1 MYNKFSLIK
10 TLLLIIFVPTQFN
23 NFHLNFLEQFSFNKK
38 IYNYQDYIKIKFLSE
53 NAINYSAK
61 IELKSNIDD
70 NKRIFSDKNFIATIL
85 ITTIYIPKLLVTFF
99 KNKIY
104 VYFRINLKNKILFL
118 LNPRAP
124 PFPF

>member
-10 TLLLIIFVPTQFN
+10 TLLLIIIFVPIQFN
-23 NFHLNFLEQFSFNKK
+23 NSHLNFLEQFSFNKK

-85 ITTIYIPKLLVTFF
+85 IPKFIFTLLKNEIYINLK
-99 KNKIY
+99 
-104 VYFRINLKNKILFL
+104 INLKNKILFL

-124 PFPF
+124 PFPL

>member
-10 TLLLIIFVPTQFN
+10 TLLLIIIFVPIQFN
-23 NFHLNFLEQFSFNKK
+23 NSHLNFLEQFSFNKK

-70 NKRIFSDKNFIATIL
+70 DDERIFSDKDFIAAIL
-85 ITTIYIPKLLVTFF
+85 ISESLLTFLKNEIYIDLK
-99 KNKIY
+99 
-104 VYFRINLKNKILFL
+104 INLKNNILFL

-124 PFPF
+124 PFLF